1 MIVEFFYDSD
11 LLKAF
16 SISDCSIPRV
26 GDVIFL
32 DKETYEVE
40 TVCFNFDENKVQIT
54 LTDY

>member
-16 SISDCSIPRV
+16 SISNCSIPRV
-26 GDVIFL
+26 GDVVFL